1 MFAIIAGYLPNDGYI
16 KKRKNM
22 FTTSTIKS
30 IYLKVKNKTIMS
42 SITIFFNIVVQ
53 IPASIVLTRKSFEG
67 RRNFQKER
75 LETVYSYILC
85 DYHNSRENLKGSIP
99 DH

>member
-42 SITIFFNIVVQ
+42 SITIFFNIVV
-53 IPASIVLTRKSFEG
+53 
-67 RRNFQKER
+67 
-75 LETVYSYILC
+75 
-85 DYHNSRENLKGSIP
+85 
-99 DH
+99 